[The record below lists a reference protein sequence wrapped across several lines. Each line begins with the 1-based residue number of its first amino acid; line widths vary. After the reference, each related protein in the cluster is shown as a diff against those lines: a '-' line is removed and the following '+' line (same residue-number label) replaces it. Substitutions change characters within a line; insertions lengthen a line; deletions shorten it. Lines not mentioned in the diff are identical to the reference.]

1 MSFEK
6 MRIDEL
12 EEENADLR
20 REVDAER
27 ERADVLIECCEG
39 YEKQL
44 KAAEMKRD
52 AALVKA
58 AKLREALMEARDELQ
73 AFCEEL
79 HGEDYN
85 NTKIN
90 AALAETGGGYE

>member
-1 MSFEK
+1 MNDA
-6 MRIDEL
+6 DEI
-12 EEENADLR
+12 ARLR
-20 REVDAER
+20 AELAAER
-27 ERADVLIECCEG
+27 ERV
-39 YEKQL
+39 
-44 KAAEMKRD
+44 
-52 AALVKA
+52 

-90 AALAETGGGYE
+90 AALAETGGGDGA